1 MRPLA
6 VPKVVALCGPGKAGS
21 YGLASLRHLASQG
34 VRTCAYLPTFPM
46 YPAMVDAELNLYKLC
61 LKKQEHVLVHDA
73 AKDLPV
79 KSKTPAKPEPFLFA
93 TESHHVNHTP
103 YLPSKL
109 YCCLICNSALCFAKS
124 FEFSKLFLRLGH
136 KIRKILKKFVKQ
148 WIH

>member
-79 KSKTPAKPEPFLFA
+79 SLTPAKPEPFLIAIESQFSPKIIA
-93 TESHHVNHTP
+93 VFKIFCTE
-103 YLPSKL
+103 
-109 YCCLICNSALCFAKS
+109 
-124 FEFSKLFLRLGH
+124 LRLF
-136 KIRKILKKFVKQ
+136 KA
-148 WIH
+148 

>member
-1 MRPLA
+1 MRHLA

-79 KSKTPAKPEPFLFA
+79 SLKRRLNPSLFLFA
-93 TESHHVNHTP
+93 TESQHVNHP
-103 YLPSKL
+103 
-109 YCCLICNSALCFAKS
+109 IFAIV
-124 FEFSKLFLRLGH
+124 
-136 KIRKILKKFVKQ
+136 KITAV
-148 WIH
+148 

>member
-1 MRPLA
+1 MPLFTNGLQLQKMRHLA

-79 KSKTPAKPEPFLFA
+79 SLTPAKPEPFYLPLNLSSHPKFA
-93 TESHHVNHTP
+93 T
-103 YLPSKL
+103 
-109 YCCLICNSALCFAKS
+109 
-124 FEFSKLFLRLGH
+124 
-136 KIRKILKKFVKQ
+136 KITAV
-148 WIH
+148 